1 MLNFDSLSG
10 VSQENAKLIF
20 LILFAL
26 IGVVV
31 LFIPND
37 YIFKGL
43 KKEEQHWYTNLK
55 FWAIGCLT
63 ILAFIYYM
71 F

>member
-1 MLNFDSLSG
+1 MLNFDWLSG

-37 YIFKGL
+37 YIFQGL
-43 KKEEQHWYTNLK
+43 KKEERHWYKNLK
-55 FWAIGCLT
+55 FWALGCLS
-63 ILAFIYYM
+63 ILAFIYYI